1 MGSEE
6 VRTLRIAAGTLVII
20 AVLLTGCGGSDD
32 EALEWLS
39 LVLSV
44 SNAIPHVGENTSLQL
59 TATNTGDIPYALT
72 FPTSQRYDF
81 IARDA
86 NGEVVWTWS
95 HDRAFA
101 QVTSR
106 ETIHPGETWTY
117 TETWDL
123 HGNDGD
129 ALAAAQN
136 TVAGELASIGERQS
150 NTVSLTIEPAP

>member
-1 MGSEE
+1 M
-6 VRTLRIAAGTLVII
+6 LRAGATILLMAAVALV
-20 AVLLTGCGGSDD
+20 GCGGSDD

-44 SNAIPHVGENTSLQL
+44 SNATPHVGENTTLRL

-86 NGEVVWTWS
+86 NGDVVWTWS

-101 QVTSR
+101 QVATR
-106 ETIHPGETWTY
+106 ETIYPGETWTY

-123 HGNDGD
+123 HDNDGD
-129 ALAAAQN
+129 ALPPAGY
-136 TVAGELASIGERQS
+136 TVEGELASIGEPQS
-150 NTVSLTIEPAP
+150 NSVSLTVEPAP